1 MSLAVFLLSAALIIA
16 ASITSI
22 RRARNA
28 FERRALYGCAG
39 VFAIPVFVILGT
51 ASAYAVNE
59 WRLARFGAPFLDAP
73 LPAHTREIARAAD
86 VGVLTGNGDH
96 CDFVVTRKLES
107 SLPID
112 SLEAHF
118 ATVVLRPAI
127 SGGAG
132 GGLPAVEIQLD
143 SSNHYTVAAIDA
155 PYTGIF
161 DPRCF

>member
-1 MSLAVFLLSAALIIA
+1 LSLAVFLLSAALIAA
-16 ASITSI
+16 ASISSI
-22 RRARNA
+22 RREEDGFR
-28 FERRALYGCAG
+28 RRALYGCAG
-39 VFAIPVFVILGT
+39 ILAIPVLAILGS

-59 WRLARFGAPFLDAP
+59 WRLTRFGTPLLDAP
-73 LPAHTREIARAAD
+73 LPVHTREVARTAA
-86 VGVLTGNGDH
+86 VGVLTGNGNH
-96 CDFVVTRKLES
+96 CDFVVSRQLES

-118 ATVVLRPAI
+118 ATLPLRPAI

-132 GGLPAVEIQLD
+132 GGLRAIEIHLD
-143 SSNHYTVAAIDA
+143 SSHYFTVTAIDA

>member
-1 MSLAVFLLSAALIIA
+1 MSLAVFLLSAALVIT

-22 RRARNA
+22 RREQNA
-28 FERRALYGCAG
+28 AWRRTLYGCAG
-39 VFAIPVFVILGT
+39 ILAVPVLVILGT

-59 WRLARFGAPFLDAP
+59 WRLARFGAQLLNAP
-73 LPAHTREIARAAD
+73 LPAHTREVARAAD

-96 CDFVVTRKLES
+96 CDFVVSRALES
-107 SLPID
+107 SLSID

-118 ATVVLRPAI
+118 AALVLRPAI

-132 GGLPAVEIQLD
+132 GGLPTIEIQLD